1 MGRSNAINN
10 SLMLRLSLPG
20 MFPMGFISHCLCV
33 ATVSI
38 FCDSFRP
45 RSIDCCMTSPPY
57 WGQREYAN
65 GGIGLEPDYAAY
77 IQNLLAIA
85 LEIQRVLKKSGSF
98 WLNLGDT
105 YHDKGLMGIPWR
117 VALALVDE
125 QGWLMRN
132 DVIWNKLKGTDNTT
146 DKLRNIHEYLFHF
159 VRQPRGFYYNADAIR
174 NKPRATQIK
183 NGAIVS
189 ATGVTGVRYRRQIEL
204 STALTE
210 IEKANAFDALDKELS
225 KLSRGEMSD
234 FRMVIRNQQRTTTP
248 TRKNSPGVPK
258 NWLSMAFI
266 FCAITQMAANPV
278 MYGKLSQKTRRSAT
292 VIMPHSP
299 PTSVEYPFWRPVHRT
314 GLCSIRSA
322 EPAPRTW
329 LQCSFYENR

>member
-1 MGRSNAINN
+1 
-10 SLMLRLSLPG
+10 
-20 MFPMGFISHCLCV
+20 
-33 ATVSI
+33 
-38 FCDSFRP
+38 
-45 RSIDCCMTSPPY
+45 
-57 WGQREYAN
+57 
-65 GGIGLEPDYAAY
+65 
-77 IQNLLAIA
+77 
-85 LEIQRVLKKSGSF
+85 
-98 WLNLGDT
+98 
-105 YHDKGLMGIPWR
+105 MGIPWR

-159 VRQPRGFYYNADAIR
+159 VKQPRGFYYNADAIR

-234 FRMVIRNQQRTTTP
+234 FRMVIRNQQRTTHS
-248 TRKNSPGVPK
+248 NSEKLSGRAKELAQHGFYFLRYNPNDSKPGP
-258 NWLSMAFI
+258 
-266 FCAITQMAANPV
+266 
-278 MYGKLSQKTRRSAT
+278 MYGRLCQKTRRSVT

-314 GLCSIRSA
+314 GLCSIRSGTGTKNLVAMQFLRRSVGIDISLQYIRSA
-322 EPAPRTW
+322 EQRCRA
-329 LQCSFYENR
+329 LL